1 MRKTDGI
8 STEPDTWKGYENI
21 ANQLTS
27 VGRLRIGIRRD
38 ALSAKEAFHMGYSYP
53 ASLALTLP
61 EEAASIPL
69 HLALIFTCLLIIGS
83 TGATEVT
90 LW

>member
-1 MRKTDGI
+1 MAFRRNRTPGRV
-8 STEPDTWKGYENI
+8 YENI
-21 ANQLTS
+21 AKPTLPQLAGFALGFDVMLCRQKKPS
-27 VGRLRIGIRRD
+27 MWGI
-38 ALSAKEAFHMGYSYP
+38 LNP

-61 EEAASIPL
+61 VEAASIPL